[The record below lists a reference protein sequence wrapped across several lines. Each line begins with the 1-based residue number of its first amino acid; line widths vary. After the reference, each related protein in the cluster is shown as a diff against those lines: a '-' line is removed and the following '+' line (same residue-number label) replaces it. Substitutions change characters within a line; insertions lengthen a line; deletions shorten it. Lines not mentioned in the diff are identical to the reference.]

1 MPDTLWMQPVSMRD
15 AQPSKK
21 RRITV
26 DDLTLDLLRLSLSE
40 KASVAAELPTL
51 LRSLSLGGPH
61 KLAASDCGPTMPRE
75 VASHRMKDVLGE
87 STKGNIMKDI
97 VREHEKV
104 VCCAAVRD
112 AAIMKDILR
121 EHEKAVCCAA
131 GRDATE
137 IPAPVQCTAIVPFQ
151 TPARQSRWRR
161 IPRVTSIPLSMP
173 MPSIAKFAVDS
184 MGTAFVI
191 SDTVRSKLNRTH
203 DQWKRNY
210 IEESSNESTVAIVI
224 YQKPRKHDLVE
235 DFMTLKL

>member
-26 DDLTLDLLRLSLSE
+26 DDLTLDLMRLSLSE

-51 LRSLSLGGPH
+51 LRSLSLGGAP

-75 VASHRMKDVLGE
+75 VESHRIKEFIACAPTPAKACASGMRGVLGE
-87 STKGNIMKDI
+87 STQGNIMK
-97 VREHEKV
+97 E
-104 VCCAAVRD
+104 
-112 AAIMKDILR
+112 ILR
-121 EHEKAVCCAA
+121 EHEKAVCRAA
-131 GRDATE
+131 GGDADETH
-137 IPAPVQCTAIVPFQ
+137 APVQCTAIVPFQ

-161 IPRVTSIPLSMP
+161 IPRITPIPLSMP

-191 SDTVRSKLNRTH
+191 YPDAVRSKLSRTH
-203 DQWKRNY
+203 DQWKRSY
-210 IEESSNESTVAIVI
+210 VEENSNESTVAIVI